1 MLAIA
6 PFRMLMDQAGQLGD
20 LQRQTEQSL
29 RENADL
35 QTKVQ
40 RFNDPAYLERLARE
54 CLGMV
59 RPGEIAFV
67 TVPKHGAPVPPA
79 EEPSGHAGGSK
90 AMFAESQ
97 TWR

>member
-1 MLAIA
+1 MSARAGGLAIVVVLLLTLA
-6 PFRMLMDQAGQLGD
+6 IGPVRLLLAERGQLAD
-20 LQRQTEQSL
+20 LRRQTEELQ

-40 RFNDPAYLERLARE
+40 RFNDPDYLERLARE

-67 TVPKHGAPVPPA
+67 TVPKHGAPITPA
-79 EEPSGHAGGSK
+79 C
-90 AMFAESQ
+90 
-97 TWR
+97 